1 MKSYDAQ
8 SLIFTVYSVIRALQ
22 VSRRQRRNDNSD
34 YDTKVRNPI
43 TAVVTIPGKMDEP
56 PEFGAF
62 WP

>member
-1 MKSYDAQ
+1 VKSYDAK

-22 VSRRQRRNDNSD
+22 VSRRQPWDDNND

-43 TAVVTIPGKMDEP
+43 TAVTITGKMDEP

-62 WP
+62 WS